1 MEIDSRAVHVIL
13 LARKLENTPNFNL
26 EFTKMSLERET
37 RVQVGRAKKITKLP
51 FGSLRDEPMSAV
63 GVCVFERH
71 IDHVGLDHDSTVARG

>member
-13 LARKLENTPNFNL
+13 LAKKLENTPNFNL

-51 FGSLRDEPMSAV
+51 FRSLRDDQMSAV
-63 GVCVFERH
+63 GVCVSERH
-71 IDHVGLDHDSTVARG
+71 IDHVGLDHDSAVARG